1 MQITYIN
8 LGSIIQ
14 LKGCSMGS
22 EIPMENFFR
31 KPAKF
36 LVRISPCGDYLA
48 WLEPWQSRLNVHVKK
63 LDSGIVTRVTSSTE
77 RDVSSYIWAD
87 KMRIVFMMDKGGAE
101 NLRLYGVNIDGSN
114 TIDYT
119 PYESVKCAILTN
131 LPDDNK
137 HILFQMNY
145 RDKKVFDVYKLNI
158 ETGKKEMI
166 SKNPGNVTEWFAD
179 FNGKVRLAK
188 TADGLNS
195 ALIYRVNE
203 KAEWLQIASYDFRQ
217 HAKPIVFSAD
227 NSFVYVSSNVN
238 RDKVAIFEYDL
249 TTGKEGKVIFQH
261 PEVDVWNLLYSVKR
275 RKITGVSYEVEKR
288 EFYYFDEFS
297 KKIQKFLNKLL
308 PDYHNSITSF
318 DHEETKCIVHSGG
331 DRTFGSFYLLDLE
344 NWKLEKLFDLS
355 PWLSENEMAVMK
367 PIKYK
372 ARDGK
377 TIHGYLTLPKGVN
390 PKNLPL
396 IVNPHGGPWARD
408 SLGFRQPVQFLA
420 NRGFAVLK
428 MNFRG
433 STGYGRKFLE
443 SGYGQWGLVMQDDI
457 TDGVN
462 WVIDSGIADPKRNAI
477 YGVSYGGYA
486 ALMGIVKTPDL
497 YSAAVDYVGVS
508 NLFTILEN
516 MPPYLELK
524 RKMMYKKI
532 GHPVTDKERLKKTSP
547 ALNADKIKTPLF
559 IAQGANDP
567 RVNKSESDQMVSA
580 LRNRGVFVEY
590 MVKENEGHGFRN
602 EENIFDFFR
611 AMERFLKKHIKRV

>member
-1 MQITYIN
+1 M
-8 LGSIIQ
+8 SR
-14 LKGCSMGS
+14 
-22 EIPMENFFR
+22 EIPMEDFFR

-36 LVRISPCGDYLA
+36 LVRISPCGNYLA

-63 LDSGIVTRVTSSTE
+63 LDSGFVTRVTSSIE
-77 RDVSSYIWAD
+77 RDISSYIWAS
-87 KMRIVFMMDKGGAE
+87 KMQIVYMMDKGGNE
-101 NLRLYGVNIDGSN
+101 NQRLYGVNIDGSN

-119 PYESVKCAILTN
+119 PYESVKCMILAN

-137 HILFQMNY
+137 HILFQMNH
-145 RDKKVFDVYKLNI
+145 RDKKVFDVYRLNI
-158 ETGKKEMI
+158 ETGKKEKI
-166 SKNPGNVTEWFAD
+166 SENPGNVTEWFAD
-179 FNGKVRLAK
+179 FHGKVRLAK

-195 ALIYRVNE
+195 ALIYRENE

-249 TTGKEGKVIFQH
+249 ITGKEGKVVFQH

-275 RKITGVSYEVEKR
+275 RVITGVSYELEKR

-297 KKIQKFLNKLL
+297 RKIQTFLDELL

-318 DHEETKCIVHSGG
+318 DHEETKCIVHSGS
-331 DRTFGSFYLLDLE
+331 DRTFGSFYLLDLL

-355 PWLSENEMAVMK
+355 PWLHEDEMAIMK

-396 IVNPHGGPWARD
+396 VVNPHGGPWARD
-408 SLGFRQPVQFLA
+408 SWGFRQPVQFLA

-433 STGYGRKFLE
+433 STGYGREFLE
-443 SGYGQWGLVMQDDI
+443 SGYGQWGLDMQDDI

-462 WVIDSGIADPKRNAI
+462 WVIDSGIADPKRIAI

-516 MPPYLELK
+516 MPTYWELK
-524 RKMMYKKI
+524 RKMMYEKV
-532 GHPVTDKERLKKTSP
+532 GHPVIDKERLEKTSP

-580 LRNRGVFVEY
+580 LRKRGVFVEY

-602 EENIFDFFR
+602 EENKFDFFR
-611 AMERFLKKHIKRV
+611 AMERFLKKHIKKG